1 MDIRNYMADEEGI
14 DETTFIWAVWSG
26 YTWFFPDYYT
36 CLKTYNYT
44 DVFKYSA
51 SGITI
56 AQVPVKV
63 LTIRTP

>member
-1 MDIRNYMADEEGI
+1 MDIINYMADEEGI

-26 YTWFFPDYYT
+26 YTLFFPDYYT

-51 SGITI
+51 
-56 AQVPVKV
+56 
-63 LTIRTP
+63 